1 MAGGGMSHPA
11 RAPRSGIDGQTNAAQ
26 GRYDEPGLT
35 ERANEAE
42 RMSHPARAP
51 RSGIDNPSRFFRWN
65 RGSSWVGA
73 MADAVGVS
81 SSVRPGR
88 VRNRSKPDLDE
99 KIKKPADGVPKKSP
113 PARKAPARGRYVDEY
128 ARPTV

>member
-1 MAGGGMSHPA
+1 MAGGGMSCPA
-11 RAPRSGIDGQTNAAQ
+11 RAPRSGIDKLLAYVRWDADSSASGMT
-26 GRYDEPGLT
+26 LT
-35 ERANEAE
+35 
-42 RMSHPARAP
+42 
-51 RSGIDNPSRFFRWN
+51 
-65 RGSSWVGA
+65 
-73 MADAVGVS
+73 AVGVG

-88 VRNRSKPDLDE
+88 VRNRSKPGLDE